1 MRYFIELSYNGKKYH
16 GWQIQPNANSVQEE
30 LEKALSILLNEKI
43 AVIGCGRTDSGVH
56 ASQFFLHF
64 DFDGIFDEGNLH
76 FKLNAFLPKDIA
88 IINIFMVNNKVHA
101 RFDAVCRSYE
111 YRISLR
117 KDPFITD
124 LAFQVNGL
132 EYDIEKMNIAAK
144 LLYQYENFKCFS
156 RSKTD
161 VKTYNCTISNAVWQ
175 KDGNILIFKI
185 SANRFLRNMVR
196 AIVGTLLE
204 IGLKKINLDDFK
216 KIIESQ
222 DRTNAGASVKAHG
235 LFLCKVD
242 YPEGIL
248 NKND

>member
-1 MRYFIELSYNGKKYH
+1 MRYFIELSYNGKMYH

-30 LEKALSILLNEKI
+30 MEKALSILLSEKI
-43 AVIGCGRTDSGVH
+43 AVIGCGRTDARVH

-64 DFDGIFDEGNLH
+64 DCNLIFDEENLH

-88 IINIFMVNNKVHA
+88 IIKIFKVNNKAHA
-101 RFDAVCRSYE
+101 RFDAICRSYE

-117 KDPFITD
+117 KDPFVTD
-124 LAFQVNGL
+124 LALQVNGL
-132 EYDIEKMNIAAK
+132 EYDIKKMNKAAK
-144 LLYQYENFKCFS
+144 LLCTYENFKCFS

-161 VKTYNCTISNAVWQ
+161 VKTYICTISNAIWQ
-175 KDGNILIFKI
+175 REGNMLIFQI

-204 IGLKKINLDDFK
+204 IGLGKLNLDDFR

-235 LFLCKVD
+235 LFLCKVE
-242 YPEGIL
+242 YREGIL
-248 NKND
+248 NQNV